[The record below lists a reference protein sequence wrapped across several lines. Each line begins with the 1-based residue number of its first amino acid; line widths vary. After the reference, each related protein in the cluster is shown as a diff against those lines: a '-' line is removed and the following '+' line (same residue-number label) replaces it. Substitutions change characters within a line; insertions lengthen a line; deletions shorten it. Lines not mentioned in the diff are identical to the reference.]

1 MTYLEAAFLG
11 FVQGATE
18 FLPISSD
25 GHLKLAERWLGFE
38 KANLAF
44 DVALHAGTLLT
55 VVVAFWK
62 DILLALRDRKLALA
76 IVVATLPLIPVGLF
90 AKPFIEQTLD
100 TVAATAVGFLIT
112 AAFLFAASRF
122 DRGTRTLSEIRLRD
136 ALVVG
141 AFQAIAPAPGISRS
155 GSTIFGGLVAGLS
168 RDSAARFSFLIAI
181 PAVGGALV
189 LHAKE
194 LWKNEGGR
202 VDPGPTIVGAMVSF
216 IVGLI
221 AVRVLIALVVRRQLR
236 GFGWYCLL
244 LGVTLLV
251 APFLAR

>member
-25 GHLKLAERWLGFE
+25 GHLKLAERWLGFQ

-55 VVVAFWK
+55 VIVAFWR
-62 DILLALRDRKLALA
+62 DILLALRDRKLALV
-76 IVVATLPLIPVGLF
+76 IVFATLPLIPVGLF

-100 TVAATAVGFLIT
+100 TIPATAVGFLVT
-112 AAFLFAASRF
+112 SLFLFTATRF
-122 DRGTRTLSEIRLRD
+122 DGGTRTLKDIRVRD

-141 AFQAIAPAPGISRS
+141 AFQALAPAPGVSRS
-155 GSTIFGGLVAGLS
+155 GSTIFGGLLTGLS
-168 RDSAARFSFLIAI
+168 RDAAARFSFLIAI

-194 LWKNEGGR
+194 LWENNSGEIT
-202 VDPGPTIVGAMVSF
+202 PGPTLVGAAVSF
-216 IVGLI
+216 VVGLI
-221 AVRVLIALVVRRQLR
+221 AVRILIALVIRRQLA
-236 GFGWYCLL
+236 GFAWYCLL
-244 LGVTLLV
+244 LGLALLV
-251 APFLAR
+251 APLVSR